1 VTGAAVDAT
10 RLVGVR
16 PSRQFQPAE
25 DTGHGDCLVR
35 QRHQDIPIVAMTP
48 SVSPDREERQ
58 SAVLEAT
65 VSSYTGDVETYVGKL
80 TGRVH
85 RSGRGSH
92 LRPRTFLAVDVVN
105 GEDVPV
111 DIVIQT
117 PGKEL
122 TRLFPARATTLP
134 PATSP

>member
-1 VTGAAVDAT
+1 
-10 RLVGVR
+10 
-16 PSRQFQPAE
+16 
-25 DTGHGDCLVR
+25 
-35 QRHQDIPIVAMTP
+35 MTP

-58 SAVLEAT
+58 SAVLETT

-85 RSGRGSH
+85 RSGRGPH
-92 LRPRTFLAVDVVN
+92 LGPRTFLAVDVVN

-134 PATSP
+134 ARDVIVTATGPLVLAPLDGPGVPRHGTDVRT